1 MKRHGL
7 NLFILAAW
15 QRVLLACA
23 VLGVLWLL
31 VFWALGSESVD
42 AVPAVAHQNQMGNPK
57 GYITRYLDRCYSV
70 LVWNNQTEPFVPCPM
85 HRVTQRQAPH
95 LPVLTPESNV

>member
-31 VFWALGSESVD
+31 VFWAL
-42 AVPAVAHQNQMGNPK
+42 
-57 GYITRYLDRCYSV
+57 
-70 LVWNNQTEPFVPCPM
+70 
-85 HRVTQRQAPH
+85 
-95 LPVLTPESNV
+95 ESNV